1 MVAQTTIHPTVYA
14 DRLITADELAA
25 MPAQQDY
32 ELVLG
37 RLVPVAPA
45 ATDHGALGSNLT
57 RLVMN
62 HVYDHKLGRAYIAET
77 GFDITRPGDPGQ
89 TVLAAELAFVR
100 ADRAPAPSRK
110 PAFKRVVPDFVYE
123 IASGGQ
129 TRDEMADKAR
139 LWTSRGVRLCW
150 IQWPM
155 RQTIDVWRPND
166 QTQRVLTLD
175 DDLDGEDVLPGFHC
189 PVAAAFE

>member
-1 MVAQTTIHPTVYA
+1 MVAQTTTHPTVYA

-25 MPAQQDY
+25 MPAHQDY

-62 HVYDHKLGRAYIAET
+62 HVYDNKLGRAYIAET
-77 GFDITRPGDPGQ
+77 GFDITRPSDPGQ
-89 TVLAAELAFVR
+89 TVLAADLAFVR
-100 ADRAPAPSRK
+100 AGRVPAPSRK
-110 PAFKRVVPDFVYE
+110 PAFKKVVPDFVYE

-150 IQWPM
+150 IQWPT
-155 RQTIDVWRPND
+155 RQTIDVWSPHA
-166 QTQRVLTLD
+166 QAQRALTLD
-175 DDLDGEDVLPGFHC
+175 DDLDGEDVLPGFRC